1 MRAITIIIKIIITII
16 FVTSTIFVHA
26 QTQQQN
32 YNSGL
37 LFVALFSDGLAQVA
51 YDVNVIDIGEIQT
64 MVLLI
69 GKNVSRI
76 NVIDYTGNVVDFIE
90 EENKQPRKSIIINSP
105 DNQGIRITYQTSDFA
120 HAMNKG
126 WVFSLN
132 SPIPFTL
139 KLPINSTIIDWN
151 VPPTSLELLGG
162 QHLLSFNSGN
172 VTVSYIIEEN
182 A

>member
-1 MRAITIIIKIIITII
+1 MIVIKIIITII

-26 QTQQQN
+26 QTQQQQKN

-64 MVLLI
+64 MVSLI
-69 GKNVSRI
+69 GKNVSGI
-76 NVIDYTGNVVDFIE
+76 NVIDYTGNVVDFIEEE

-105 DNQGIRITYQTSDFA
+105 DNQGIRITYQTSDFV

-151 VPPTSLELLGG
+151 IPPTSLELLGG

-172 VTVSYIIEEN
+172 ITLSYLIEEN